1 MEIPVNEEVVTA
13 TSPRPLVA
21 AVQNTQRMQELLTNL
36 GLEGTDLDPNENLQL
51 ESLVE
56 EFSDLFAMSTFELGC
71 TSLVKHQINT
81 GDHKPIKQ
89 LPRRVPHF
97 LKEEVSHHVQEM
109 LDNGVIVSSY
119 NLWASSVILVA
130 KKKGTTHFS
139 VDYRKMKSIT
149 KMDVYPLPRIDDSL
163 DLLAECKYFT
173 TLDLASGYW
182 QAGMSL
188 DSQEKIAF
196 VTCDGL

>member
-13 TSPRPLVA
+13 TSPKPLVA
-21 AVQNTQRMQELLTNL
+21 AVQRMQELLTNL
-36 GLEGTDLDPNENLQL
+36 GVEGTDLDPYEKLQL

-56 EFSDLFAMSTFELGC
+56 EFSDLFAMSSSELGC
-71 TSLVKHQINT
+71 TSLVEHQINT

-119 NLWASSVILVA
+119 SLWASPVVLVA
-130 KKKGTTHFS
+130 EKNGSTHFS
-139 VDYRKMKSIT
+139 VDYRKLKSIT
-149 KMDVYPLPRIDDSL
+149 KMDVYLLSRIDDLL

-173 TLDLASGYW
+173 TLDLASGY
-182 QAGMSL
+182 
-188 DSQEKIAF
+188 
-196 VTCDGL
+196 